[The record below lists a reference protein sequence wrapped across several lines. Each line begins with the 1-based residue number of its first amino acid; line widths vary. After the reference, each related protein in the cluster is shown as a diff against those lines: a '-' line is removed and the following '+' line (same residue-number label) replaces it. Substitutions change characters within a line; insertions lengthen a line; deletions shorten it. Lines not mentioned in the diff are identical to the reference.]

1 MSRTCNTLGCGK
13 PASMSCPT
21 CKELGALDESSFC
34 SKECFQGF
42 WPQHKLV
49 HKRYKDAQA
58 QAMAMIAAAAA
69 AAPSSSP
76 SSGAA
81 AGGGRSLLRLPR
93 GFEGYSFTGRLRPA
107 YVSPQYEA
115 PAHIARPDYAES
127 GVPHSELAVKRENVV
142 PVLSADEIAIVRE
155 ACTLGR
161 EVLDLCA
168 RALRVG
174 VTGDEIDRVCFA
186 ACVERKVYP
195 SPLNYHGFPK
205 SLCTSVNEA
214 ICHGIPDARPLAD
227 GDIVNLDVSIFHRGF
242 HADLNETYFVGRVDE
257 AGRRLVQ
264 CSYECLQAAVA
275 ICRPGTMYRD
285 AGDAISKVANRYG
298 FSVVRTYCG
307 HGVGRL
313 FHCAPNVP
321 HYARNKAVGTMRAG
335 HVFTIE
341 PMINEGGV
349 ADEQW
354 PDGWTAVTRDGKRS
368 AQFEHT
374 LLVTE
379 DGVEVL
385 TARVGDST
393 RAMADWRTEAA
404 EGGPSAGAPAAASTS
419 SSSSSSSSSSH
430 PPPSSPSSPSCSLL
444 SFSVST
450 IIEESSMASNKHS
463 CCVCSQQSA
472 TSSVVSFFCDLIVLY
487 RLSTNEGSPVRCS
500 IVHIY

>member
-1 MSRTCNTLGCGK
+1 
-13 PASMSCPT
+13 MSCPT
-21 CKELGALDESSFC
+21 CKELGAFDDAAFC
-34 SKECFQGF
+34 GKECFQGF
-42 WPQHKLV
+42 WPVHKLV
-49 HKRYKDAQA
+49 HKRYKEAQA
-58 QAMAMIAAAAA
+58 QALAMIAAATAA
-69 AAPSSSP
+69 S
-76 SSGAA
+76 AA
-81 AGGGRSLLRLPR
+81 AGGGAASSARASLLRLPR
-93 GFEGYSFTGRLRPA
+93 GFEDYSFSGKLRPA
-107 YVSPQYEA
+107 AVSEQMTVP
-115 PAHIARPDYAES
+115 PHIARPDYAET
-127 GVPHSELAVKRENVV
+127 GIPRSELEVKGTNIV
-142 PVLSADEIAIVRE
+142 PVLDAAQIAIMRE
-155 ACTLGR
+155 ACALGR

-174 VTGDEIDRVCFA
+174 ATGDEIDRICFA
-186 ACVERKVYP
+186 ACVERRVYP

-285 AGDAISKVANRYG
+285 AGDAIQKVAARYG

-307 HGVGRL
+307 HGVGKL

-321 HYARNKAVGTMRAG
+321 HYARNKAVGTMRPG

-341 PMINEGGV
+341 PMINEGSV

-374 LLVTE
+374 LLITE

-385 TARVGDST
+385 TARVGDVT
-393 RAMADWRTEAA
+393 RSMADWRDAA
-404 EGGPSAGAPAAASTS
+404 AQAPFAPGGAGPGASAGAGAGAGAGVAAAAPAAGAGAAVGAAGSEAAASDGAAAAA
-419 SSSSSSSSSSH
+419 
-430 PPPSSPSSPSCSLL
+430 
-444 SFSVST
+444 
-450 IIEESSMASNKHS
+450 ASGAAGGDAGGAKG
-463 CCVCSQQSA
+463 A
-472 TSSVVSFFCDLIVLY
+472 
-487 RLSTNEGSPVRCS
+487 EP
-500 IVHIY
+500 